1 VKRTFDGKVPG
12 SKQKQKEISHNTH
25 AKAEPVDVIEFT

>member
-1 VKRTFDGKVPG
+1 MVAG